1 MTGLSVGQAAVLAV
15 AGVVGGAGN
24 AAAGGGSLLTFP
36 LLIGFGVPPLTAN
49 VTNTLGHAPGYVSIV
64 AGLREELVGQRPW
77 VFLLTPL
84 AAVGAVLGAV
94 LLSLS
99 SQAMFG
105 EIAPFLVLF
114 ACALLALQPWL
125 RARMAHRHG
134 GTAPMP
140 LLIIGA
146 LIGCTYAAYFGAGA
160 GFIVLGTFAVT
171 IAADLRVLN
180 ALSRWCVCIAN
191 FVALPVLVALNPVDI
206 PAAAML
212 WPSTLVGG
220 YIGARL
226 ARRIPELHLR
236 VVILALGLGGAAY
249 LLWR

>member
-1 MTGLSVGQAAVLAV
+1 LTALTVGHATVLAL

-64 AGLREELVGQRPW
+64 AGLREELVGQRRR
-77 VFLLTPL
+77 VVLLTPL
-84 AAVGAVLGAV
+84 AAAGAVLGAI

-99 SQAMFG
+99 SQATFG
-105 EIAPFLVLF
+105 EIAPYLVLF
-114 ACALLALQPWL
+114 ACALLAIQPWL
-125 RARMAHRHG
+125 RTRIAHRHG
-134 GTAPMP
+134 GTAPVP
-140 LLIIGA
+140 LLVGGA

-160 GFIVLGTFAVT
+160 GFIVLGTFAITVG
-171 IAADLRVLN
+171 AHLRVLN
-180 ALSRWCVCIAN
+180 ALSRWSVCIAN
-191 FVALPVLVALNPVDI
+191 FVALPALVALNPVNI
-206 PAAAML
+206 RAAAVL
-212 WPSTLVGG
+212 WPCTLVGG

-226 ARRIPELHLR
+226 ARRMPETLFR

-249 LLWR
+249 LLWH